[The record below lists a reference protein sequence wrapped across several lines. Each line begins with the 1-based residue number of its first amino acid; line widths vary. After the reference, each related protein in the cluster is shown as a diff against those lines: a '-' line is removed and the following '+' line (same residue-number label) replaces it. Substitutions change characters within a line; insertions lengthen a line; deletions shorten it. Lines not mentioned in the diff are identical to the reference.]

1 MSEPPLPSFDPRQY
15 WEERLRRDCD
25 LAGVGYRRL
34 GRFYNAW
41 MYRVRA
47 RVFARVVR
55 SLPVDWRHARVLDV
69 GSGTGFYVEQ
79 WHRLG
84 VPRVTG
90 VDLTDAAVEALR
102 RGFPEDHFEQL
113 DIGQPLA
120 SGCSLLATPFDAVSA
135 MDVLFHVVDDAAYAQ
150 AFRNLATLL
159 APGGW
164 LLWSDN
170 FVHHGTERVP
180 HQVSRSLAESTGA
193 VEAAGFE
200 VVRRVPMFVVM
211 NYPADSRSRLAKL
224 AWTGLVAPAALA
236 EPLGWLVGAA
246 LYPLELALVRAMRES
261 PSTEMMVCRKA
272 KGRKDGKTEGV

>member
-1 MSEPPLPSFDPRQY
+1 
-15 WEERLRRDCD
+15 
-25 LAGVGYRRL
+25 
-34 GRFYNAW
+34 

-47 RVFARVVR
+47 RVFARVAR
-55 SLPVDWRHARVLDV
+55 SLTVDWPRARVLDI

-90 VDLTDAAVEALR
+90 VDLTDAAMEALR
-102 RGFPEDHFEQL
+102 RRFPKDHFEQL

-120 SGCSLLATPFDAVSA
+120 TGCSLLATAFDAVSA
-135 MDVLFHVVDDAAYAQ
+135 MDVLFHLVDDAAYAQ

-170 FVHHGTERVP
+170 FLHRGAARAEVP
-180 HQVSRSLAESTGA
+180 HQVSRPLTESTRV

-224 AWTGLVAPAALA
+224 AWTGLVAPAAVA
-236 EPLGWLVGAA
+236 EPMGWLLGAA
-246 LYPLELALVRAMRES
+246 LYPLEVALVRAMRES
-261 PSTEMMVCRKA
+261 PSTELMVCRKA
-272 KGRKDGKTEGV
+272 EGRKGGTTEGV